1 MASTEATEL
10 ADSPTIGTGD
20 GPLRRENDGHSGSRT
35 LNRAARV
42 RAEMIADMIRDTGKI
57 SVFPY
62 AVIAVLV
69 AVFFDRAM
77 IWQIVALFVA
87 VTVLQYVSQVFRRSF
102 DRANVSTDQ
111 AEAWGLRHAFLSVF
125 SGLVWGIGLAAFFD
139 SQSVPHQAFLALF
152 VFGGLF
158 AGVISRALYPLSFV
172 AYAVPLILPISIL
185 LLSEWRILPAAIALT
200 GIGALGVTVG
210 WVLTLNGR
218 YRQSM
223 NWRFENSDL
232 IERLESAHRTAE
244 VARARAEAGD
254 RAKSEFLATI
264 THELRTPMNGVIGM
278 TGLLLD
284 TQLTTQQRSYGEI
297 VRESAD
303 ALLTLINDI
312 LDLTKLEAGHVDLDE
327 SSFELAQV
335 VDGAVALMAVRAQ
348 AKGISFGLYMAPDVP
363 DVMVADAGRLRQII
377 LNLLANAVK
386 FTEQGHV
393 LVNVTRPPSAPHTVR
408 FEFVDTGIG
417 IPSNVLPRLFRP
429 FNQGD
434 VSISRRFGG
443 TGLGLAI
450 SRRLASAMGGEI
462 RVSSEPGQGSV
473 FTVDLPIRD
482 GRRVWQ
488 PNTVNEPVVI
498 LSNNEFDHQLLA
510 RYMTDWGMSPVQ
522 VADPETAITTLSG
535 LTGRRSLLIDSRM
548 LINDREFF
556 DRLNQRKMA
565 ELNIVML
572 DVVGGGSDRQED
584 ETDVLTR
591 HHVQLPVRRQA
602 LYEALAGNVGQQSV
616 PPLTPTSDPA
626 GRRRRSR
633 VVQADERLR
642 VLVVD
647 DVAINQKLAC
657 SIVENAGHEAM
668 SAGSGREALQALQAM
683 PYDLVLMDVEMPDMD
698 GMITTKALREL
709 PGHAGAIPV
718 IAMSAHPEASFIQ
731 PCLDAGMDEYLT
743 KPLDADRLVELLD
756 HFAQKQNRPVMEVA
770 DPVEKLITGLGE
782 EGALGIIRSFHSE
795 LQARAKNVDVLQ
807 RAGNFGQLSR
817 EAQALCGAAQGL
829 GFDDLAAAS
838 REMTDNA
845 DPSTGHVSSEKIAEF
860 QAVADSVLNRLQF
873 WLSKLAE
880 QG

>member
-69 AVFFDRAM
+69 GVFFDKAM

-87 VTVLQYVSQVFRRSF
+87 VTALQYVSQLFRRSF
-102 DRANVSTDQ
+102 ERANVSTDQ

-152 VFGGLF
+152 VFGALF

-172 AYAVPLILPISIL
+172 AYAVPLVLPICIL
-185 LLSEWRILPAAIALT
+185 LLSEWRVLPAAIALT

-210 WVLTLNGR
+210 WVMTLNDR

-335 VDGAVALMAVRAQ
+335 VDGTVALMAVRAQ
-348 AKGISFGLYMAPDVP
+348 AKGIGLGLYIAPDVP

-393 LVNVTRPPSAPHTVR
+393 QVNVTRPPSAPHTVR

-434 VSISRRFGG
+434 VTISRRFGG

-462 RVSSEPGQGSV
+462 RVSSEPGHGSV

-488 PNTVNEPVVI
+488 PKQIKQPVVI
-498 LSNNEFDHQLLA
+498 MSNRGFDHDLLA

-522 VADPETAITTLSG
+522 AEDPDTAINTLSG
-535 LTGRRSLLIDSRM
+535 LTGRRSIVIDSRM
-548 LINDREFF
+548 LMNDRDFF
-556 DRLNQRKMA
+556 DRLKSARIAQ
-565 ELNIVML
+565 LNVIML
-572 DVVGGGSDRQED
+572 DVVGAGSERPED
-584 ETDVLTR
+584 DGAGLAR

-602 LYEALAGNVGQQSV
+602 LYDALTGDAGQHVAISA
-616 PPLTPTSDPA
+616 TPSDAPH
-626 GRRRRSR
+626 RRRGR
-633 VVQADERLR
+633 VVAPEDRLR

-698 GMITTKALREL
+698 GMATTKALRDL

-743 KPLDADRLVELLD
+743 KPLDADRLVGLLD
-756 HFAQKQNRPVMEVA
+756 HFSEKQRQSDRETS
-770 DPVEKLITGLGE
+770 DPVEKLITSLGE

-807 RAGNFGQLSR
+807 RAGNFGQLRR

-829 GFDDLAAAS
+829 GFDDLATAS
-838 REMTDNA
+838 RDMTDNA
-845 DPSTGHVSSEKIAEF
+845 DASTGRVSDEKVAEF
-860 QAVADSVLNRLQF
+860 QAVAGAVLNRLQF